1 MAAIY
6 PPTRRAYAIK
16 IIDKEHLV
24 RKNMVK
30 IATVEKTVLVRL
42 TGHPGI
48 VRLHWAFQDEWSWC
62 KLFLTLWH

>member
-6 PPTRRAYAIK
+6 PPTRKAYAIK
-16 IIDKEHLV
+16 IIDKEPLV

-30 IATVEKTVLVRL
+30 IANVEKTVLVKL
-42 TGHPGI
+42 AGHPGI

-62 KLFLTLWH
+62 ELFLTS